1 MSTTREKSAVGYV
14 RVSTQGQAE
23 NGVSLDA
30 QRARIEAWATANG
43 YALAGVFVENGGASG
58 GRADNRPELQH
69 ALDAACRRKAA
80 LVVYSLSRLARSTR
94 DTIEIADRLARAGAD
109 LVSLSE
115 QIDTT
120 SAAGKM
126 VFKMLAVLAEFER
139 DLTAERTVA
148 ALAHKKANGERV
160 GGVPFGY
167 DLAPDKVHLTANA
180 DEQAAVHQIVTLR
193 REGRSYRAIGA
204 ALERQGVSPKRG
216 RTWHA
221 KVVRDLARRAAE

>member
-1 MSTTREKSAVGYV
+1 MSITKIAIGYT
-14 RVSTQGQAE
+14 RVSTPGQAS

-43 YALAGVFVENGGASG
+43 YRLLAVYVENGGASG
-58 GRADNRPELQH
+58 SRADNRPELQR

-80 LVVYSLSRLARSTR
+80 LVVYSLSRLARSTM
-94 DTIEIADRLARAGAD
+94 DTITIARRLEKAGAD

-126 VFKMLAVLAEFER
+126 VFKMLAVLAEFES
-139 DLTAERTVA
+139 DLVAERTSA
-148 ALAHKKANGERV
+148 ALQHKKANGERV
-160 GGVPFGY
+160 GGVPYGF
-167 DLAPDKVHLTANA
+167 DLAPDGVHLTAN
-180 DEQAAVHQIVTLR
+180 DNEQAAVARIVSLR
-193 REGRSYRAIGA
+193 REGCSYRAIGE
-204 ALERQGVSPKRG
+204 ALERQGVRPKRG

-221 KVVRDLARRAAE
+221 KVVRDLARRVVE

>member
-1 MSTTREKSAVGYV
+1 MSTTREKNAVGYV

-23 NGVSLDA
+23 NGVSLSS
-30 QRARIEAWATANG
+30 QRARIKTWATANG

-58 GRADNRPELQH
+58 SRADNRVELQR
-69 ALDAACRRKAA
+69 ALAAACRKGRA

-139 DLTAERTVA
+139 DLVAERTSA
-148 ALAHKKANGERV
+148 ALQHKRAIGERV
-160 GGVPFGY
+160 GGIPFGF
-167 DLAPDKVHLTANA
+167 DLEPGGVRLRENP
-180 DEQAAVHQIVTLR
+180 DEQAAVRRIVTLR
-193 REGRSYRAIGA
+193 REGHTYRSIAA
-204 ALERQGVSPKRG
+204 ALERAGVSPKRG
-216 RTWHA
+216 GRWHG
-221 KVVRDLARRAAE
+221 KVVRDIARRAVE